1 MKEKNINDL
10 KINGIMNLPGG
21 TFNNV
26 KINGHLTLTSDLT
39 CNDIVVNGML
49 NVEGKTKAVKGKV
62 NGSADFN
69 NDIEFDSLNVMG
81 KSLASGDSRIKD
93 LKIEGQMR
101 IAKNLT
107 ADEVNV
113 FGLLN
118 INGNCNSE
126 AFKTKGSFT
135 VDGMLNAGTI
145 DMEIHGRSTAN
156 EIGGEKISVVKGKK
170 NYFNKIIKSIFSS
183 FNFFDSRLI
192 ANVIEGDVIYLEYT
206 KAKIVRGD
214 SVEIGP
220 NCEIDVV
227 EFKNKFVKS
236 DNSVVKE
243 NKKM

>member
-26 KINGHLTLTSDLT
+26 KINGHLTLTSDLI

-49 NVEGKTKAVKGKV
+49 NAEGKTKAVKGKV

-69 NDIEFDSLNVMG
+69 NDIEFDSLNIMG

-101 IAKNLT
+101 VAKNLT

-118 INGNCNSE
+118 INGDCNSE
-126 AFKTKGSFT
+126 VFKTKGSFT

-192 ANVIEGDVIYLEYT
+192 ANVIEGDEIYLEYT

-220 NCEIDVV
+220 NCEIDMV
-227 EFKNKFVKS
+227 EFRNKFVKN

-243 NKKM
+243 NKKL

>member
-26 KINGHLTLTSDLT
+26 KINGHLTLTSDLV
-39 CNDIVVNGML
+39 CNDIVVNGIL

-69 NDIEFDSLNVMG
+69 NEVEFDSLNVMG
-81 KSLASGDSRIKD
+81 KSLASGDSRIKN

-126 AFKTKGSFT
+126 VFKTKGSFT

-192 ANVIEGDVIYLEYT
+192 ANVIEGDEIYLEHT

-227 EFKNKFVKS
+227 EFKNKFVKD

-243 NKKM
+243 NKKV

>member
-10 KINGIMNLPGG
+10 KINGIMNLPGD

-26 KINGHLTLTSDLT
+26 KINGHLTLTSDLV

-49 NVEGKTKAVKGKV
+49 NVEGKIKAIKGKV

-69 NDIEFDSLNVMG
+69 DNIEFDSLVVIG
-81 KSLASGDSRIKD
+81 KSLSNGDSRIKN

-101 IAKNLT
+101 IAKSLT

-113 FGLLN
+113 FGILN
-118 INGNCNSE
+118 VNENCNTE
-126 AFKTKGSFT
+126 VFKTKGSFT

-156 EIGGEKISVVKGKK
+156 EIGGEKITVTKGKK

-192 ANVIEGDVIYLEYT
+192 ANVIEGDEIYLEYT

-220 NCEIDVV
+220 GCEIDVV
-227 EFKNKFVKS
+227 EFKNKYSKN

-243 NKKM
+243 NKKV